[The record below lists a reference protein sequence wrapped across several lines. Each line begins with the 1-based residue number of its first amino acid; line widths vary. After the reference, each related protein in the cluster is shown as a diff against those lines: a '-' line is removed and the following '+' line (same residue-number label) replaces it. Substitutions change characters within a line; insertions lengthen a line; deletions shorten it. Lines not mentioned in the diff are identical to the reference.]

1 MDIFKMESILNNLLA
16 NACKFTPKHGSIMFS
31 LEYNEQAKHLYVKV
45 AEYGSGHPRRG
56 DSPRVPTLLPISRT
70 IKNDKEGTGIGLAIV
85 KEYVEMH
92 NGTVLLT
99 SDSNGTTVQLTF
111 PINIDIQE
119 QEEIIEKPTTT
130 ENKED
135 TRPLIAIVEDNTSIS
150 GFISNLLSTDYRCV
164 TAQNGKNGLKL
175 CINLLPDLI
184 IADVMMPVMDGIEMC
199 RNIRRH
205 MPLATVPIILLTAK
219 NDSGIE
225 YQSAQLG
232 IDAFI
237 AKPFDSSLLVARIKQ
252 LLGNKKKLE
261 QQMRIEHIKQPE
273 LKGEISIDERLLFR
287 ITTIIEEHIDNSDLS
302 VEMLSRLM
310 GISQKQLYRKLKS
323 HRHVYSRIYSFH
335 SSEKK
340 AALLFQNGNFSVAEV
355 MYMVGFSN
363 ASYFTRCFV
372 AEFGKTPMEYL
383 GMKQE

>member
-1 MDIFKMESILNNLLA
+1 
-16 NACKFTPKHGSIMFS
+16 
-31 LEYNEQAKHLYVKV
+31 
-45 AEYGSGHPRRG
+45 
-56 DSPRVPTLLPISRT
+56 
-70 IKNDKEGTGIGLAIV
+70 
-85 KEYVEMH
+85 
-92 NGTVLLT
+92 
-99 SDSNGTTVQLTF
+99 
-111 PINIDIQE
+111 
-119 QEEIIEKPTTT
+119 
-130 ENKED
+130 
-135 TRPLIAIVEDNTSIS
+135 
-150 GFISNLLSTDYRCV
+150 
-164 TAQNGKNGLKL
+164 
-175 CINLLPDLI
+175 
-184 IADVMMPVMDGIEMC
+184 MC

-252 LLGNKKKLE
+252 LLETKKKLE

-323 HRHVYSRIYSFH
+323 HRHVYSGIYSFH

-340 AALLFQNGNFSVAEV
+340 PPYCS
-355 MYMVGFSN
+355 
-363 ASYFTRCFV
+363 
-372 AEFGKTPMEYL
+372 KMETFPWRKL
-383 GMKQE
+383 CIW

>member
-1 MDIFKMESILNNLLA
+1 M
-16 NACKFTPKHGSIMFS
+16 
-31 LEYNEQAKHLYVKV
+31 
-45 AEYGSGHPRRG
+45 
-56 DSPRVPTLLPISRT
+56 
-70 IKNDKEGTGIGLAIV
+70 
-85 KEYVEMH
+85 
-92 NGTVLLT
+92 
-99 SDSNGTTVQLTF
+99 
-111 PINIDIQE
+111 
-119 QEEIIEKPTTT
+119 
-130 ENKED
+130 
-135 TRPLIAIVEDNTSIS
+135 
-150 GFISNLLSTDYRCV
+150 
-164 TAQNGKNGLKL
+164 
-175 CINLLPDLI
+175 PD
-184 IADVMMPVMDGIEMC
+184 MDGIETA
-199 RNIRRH
+199 RQIRKRIGKEI
-205 MPLATVPIILLTAK
+205 TIIVLTSYEFSEIEEEAK
-219 NDSGIE
+219 
-225 YQSAQLG
+225 AAG

-323 HRHVYSRIYSFH
+323 LTGMSTVEYIRSIRL
-335 SSEKK
+335 KK